1 MALQET
7 RWNRNGWKD
16 KKKHILLY
24 SVEKKKRGRNGTAFV
39 LLKKVR
45 SSIMGFETVSNGI
58 SRLRIKEYFYNTTVS
73 NVYAPT
79 ETANQEET
87 E

>member
-7 RWNRNGWKD
+7 REMDGKIRKN
-16 KKKHILLY
+16 ISY
-24 SVEKKKRGRNGTAFV
+24 CIVQTEKRGWNGTAFV

-45 SSIMGFETVSNGI
+45 LSIMAFEIVSNEI
-58 SRLRIKEYFYNTTVS
+58 SRLRIKGYFYNTTVS
-73 NVYAPT
+73 TVYAPT